1 MVSTVRLQGAKKVKA
16 LIFIGLFFMG
26 CYAEFD
32 LGVKTPRKDPC
43 SGVIEDKNVYVMP
56 TCRYAPPQP
65 SR

>member
-1 MVSTVRLQGAKKVKA
+1 MKA
-16 LIFIGLFFMG
+16 IIFIGLLFAG

-43 SGVIEDKNVYVMP
+43 SSVIEDKNVYVMP